1 MAHDVTLIL
10 GDGVG
15 PELAEAA
22 RMCVDA
28 TGVKISWDPQEAGI
42 DVMERTGTPLPEP
55 LLASIRR
62 TRCCLEGPHH
72 HAGGQGFSQRQRAT
86 PPGIR
91 AVRLR
96 PPLQV
101 SIRAFAPFSAACRSI
116 WSSSARTPKT
126 CMPASNSR
134 PARPRPAS

>member
-1 MAHDVTLIL
+1 MAYDVTLIL

-62 TRCCLEGPHH
+62 TRCALKAPITTPVGK
-72 HAGGQGFSQRQRAT
+72 GFRSVNVQ
-86 PPGIR
+86 
-91 AVRLR
+91 LR
-96 PPLQV
+96 RNSSCMPASAPA
-101 SIRAFAPFSAACRSI
+101 SIIQAFGLSSAACRSI
-116 WSSSARTPKT
+116 WSSFGKIPRTCT
-126 CMPASNSR
+126 RASNSR
-134 PARPRPAS
+134 PARPRPAN